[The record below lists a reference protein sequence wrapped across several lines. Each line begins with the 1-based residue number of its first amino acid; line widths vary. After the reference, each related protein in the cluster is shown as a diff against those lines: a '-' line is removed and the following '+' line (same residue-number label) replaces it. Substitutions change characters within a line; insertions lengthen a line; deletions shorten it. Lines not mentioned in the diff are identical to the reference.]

1 MTRIVVTAGART
13 AITGWHRGQ
22 SDMTDDQLAATV
34 LSAMRRQPDL
44 VMLGNTV
51 GPGGNVARIATLGT
65 GWETTGAVTLDAQCG
80 SSLLAVGQ
88 AAAHAKMTG
97 QTVVAGGTESPS
109 TAWPDGK
116 RTQAAFAPKGFPDPD
131 MTEAAD
137 RLAIDYDISREAQET
152 YALHSHQRALD
163 HPSHFLVGGRPDDG
177 PRDVTKLLGRLDPVT
192 NHPLATVTG
201 LSAARIADAAAVV
214 ALAPE
219 TTVDSHL
226 GVEIVDYRLVGADPA
241 LPGIAAAPAIDALLT
256 AHRLHIHDI
265 SVIDIVEAYAA
276 QVLAV
281 CQRLKLD
288 PTAVNLHG
296 GALAHGHPWAA
307 SGVIALLTTIEQL
320 HNAPAGTYGLI
331 AAAVAGGMG
340 AAVLVRNL

>member
-22 SDMTDDQLAATV
+22 SDMTDDQLAATA
-34 LSAMRRQPDL
+34 LSAMPRQPDL

-65 GWETTGAVTLDAQCG
+65 GWETTGAMTLDAQCG

-97 QTVVAGGTESPS
+97 QIVVAGGTESPS

-116 RTQAAFAPKGFPDPD
+116 RTQAAFAPKGFADPD

-137 RLAIDYDISREAQET
+137 RLAVDYDIAREAQET
-152 YALHSHQRALD
+152 YAMHSHTRALE
-163 HPSHFLVGGRPDDG
+163 HPSRFVVGGRPDDG
-177 PRDVTKLLGRLDPVT
+177 PRDVTKLLGRLEPVT
-192 NHPLATVTG
+192 HHPRATVTG
-201 LSAARIADAAAVV
+201 LTAARIADAAAVV
-214 ALAPE
+214 QVAPE
-219 TTVDSHL
+219 STEDHL
-226 GVEIVDYRLVGADPA
+226 GIEIVDYRLIGADPA
-241 LPGIAAAPAIDALLT
+241 LPGIAAAPAVEALLA
-256 AHRLHIHDI
+256 AHELTVADI
-265 SVIDIVEAYAA
+265 GVIDIVEAYAA

-281 CQRLKLD
+281 CQRLG
-288 PTAVNLHG
+288 VNPHKVNQYG

-307 SGVIALLTTIEQL
+307 SGVIAFLTTIEQL
-320 HNAPAGTYGLI
+320 HNAPAGTYGVT
-331 AAAVAGGMG
+331 AAAIAGGMG
-340 AAVLVRNL
+340 AALLVRNL

>member
-13 AITGWHRGQ
+13 AITGAHRGQ
-22 SDMTDDQLAATV
+22 SDMTDDQLAATA
-34 LSAMRRQPDL
+34 LSAMPRQPDV

-131 MTEAAD
+131 LTYAAD
-137 RLAIDYDISREAQET
+137 RLAVEYGISRETQET
-152 YALHSHQRALD
+152 YALHSHARALA
-163 HPSHFLVGGRPDDG
+163 HPSSFLVGGRPDDG
-177 PRDVTKLLGRLDPVT
+177 PRDLTKLLGRLELVT
-192 NHPLATVTG
+192 DHPLATVTG

-219 TTVDSHL
+219 STESHL

-241 LPGIAAAPAIDALLT
+241 LPGIAAVPAIETLLADRNLT
-256 AHRLHIHDI
+256 LTDI
-265 SVIDIVEAYAA
+265 AVIDIVEAYAA
-276 QVLAV
+276 QVIAV
-281 CQRLKLD
+281 CQCLGLD
-288 PTAVNLHG
+288 PSTVNRYG

-320 HNAPAGTYGLI
+320 HNTPAGTYGLT
-331 AAAVAGGMG
+331 AAAIAGGMG
-340 AAVLVRNL
+340 VAVLVRNL